1 MAKGFNRPRSSKGAA
16 GGMMA
21 QIQKMQEQMAQAQ
34 AELAEETVT
43 ATVGGGVISIT
54 MTGDQTCKSV
64 EIAPE
69 LLEDADVEMLQDLIN
84 SGINAAL
91 DKSRALAEEKMG
103 PFSEMLGGMG
113 LGL

>member
-1 MAKGFNRPRSSKGAA
+1 MAKGYNRSPSQKG

-21 QIQKMQEQMAQAQ
+21 QIQQMQQQMAQAQ

-54 MTGDQTCKSV
+54 MTGDQVCKSV
-64 EIAPE
+64 EISPE
-69 LLEDADVEMLQDLIN
+69 LLEDPDVEMLQDLIN

-91 DKSRALAEEKMG
+91 EKSRELAANKME
-103 PFSEMLGGMG
+103 PFTDMLGGLG
-113 LGL
+113 LGM

>member
-1 MAKGFNRPRSSKGAA
+1 MAKGYNRPSGSKG

-21 QIQKMQEQMAQAQ
+21 QIQQMQQQMAQAQ

-54 MTGDQTCKSV
+54 MTGDQVCKSV

-69 LLEDADVEMLQDLIN
+69 LLQDPDVEMLQDLIN

-91 DKSRALAEEKMG
+91 EKSRELAANKMG
-103 PFSEMLGGMG
+103 PFTDMLGGLG
-113 LGL
+113 LGM

>member
-1 MAKGFNRPRSSKGAA
+1 
-16 GGMMA
+16 
-21 QIQKMQEQMAQAQ
+21 MQQQMAQAQ

-54 MTGDQTCKSV
+54 MTGDQVCKSV

-69 LLEDADVEMLQDLIN
+69 LLQDSDVEMLQDLIN

-91 DKSRALAEEKMG
+91 EKSRELAANKMG
-103 PFSEMLGGMG
+103 PFTDMLGGLG
-113 LGL
+113 LGM

>member
-1 MAKGFNRPRSSKGAA
+1 MAKGYNRPRSSKG

-21 QIQKMQEQMAQAQ
+21 QIQQMQQQIAEAQA
-34 AELAEETVT
+34 ALAEETVT

-54 MTGDQTCKSV
+54 MTGDQVCKSV

-69 LLEDADVEMLQDLIN
+69 LLQDPDVEMLQDLIN

-91 DKSRALAEEKMG
+91 EKSRELAANKMG
-103 PFSEMLGGMG
+103 PFTDMLGGLG
-113 LGL
+113 LGM

>member
-1 MAKGFNRPRSSKGAA
+1 MAKGYNRPQSSKG

-21 QIQKMQEQMAQAQ
+21 QIQQMQQQMAQAQ

-54 MTGDQTCKSV
+54 MSGDQVCKSV

-69 LLEDADVEMLQDLIN
+69 LLEDPDVEMLQDLIN

-91 DKSRALAEEKMG
+91 EKSRELAANKMG
-103 PFSEMLGGMG
+103 PFTDMLGGLG

>member
-1 MAKGFNRPRSSKGAA
+1 MAKGYNRPRSSKG

-21 QIQKMQEQMAQAQ
+21 QIQQMQQQMAQAQ

-54 MTGDQTCKSV
+54 MTGDQVCKSV
-64 EIAPE
+64 DIAPE
-69 LLEDADVEMLQDLIN
+69 LLEDPDVEMLQDLIN

-91 DKSRALAEEKMG
+91 EKSRELAENKMG
-103 PFSEMLGGMG
+103 PFTDMLGGLG
-113 LGL
+113 LGM